1 LPASFHGHDLRH
13 RRVTTWLAKGK
24 SPAILQEAMGRRHIK
39 TTMDYM
45 HLVRENPREL
55 VEPQK
60 RATQRG

>member
-1 LPASFHGHDLRH
+1 
-13 RRVTTWLAKGK
+13 VTTWLAKGK